1 MTSFGY
7 LLPTR
12 ELVMAGESGKDAES
26 LHRCVYT
33 TLNINEDESQ
43 AEQELQSFL
52 EGYYGTPYETLA
64 RTQSLCAGTEE
75 RCKPG

>member
-1 MTSFGY
+1 MQTPGSRWISRNQSV
-7 LLPTR
+7 L
-12 ELVMAGESGKDAES
+12 AASGRKEALAPARISTPDLME
-26 LHRCVYT
+26 
-33 TLNINEDESQ
+33 ESQ

-75 RCKPG
+75 LCKPG